1 MSMSSQSSSL
11 PASALQASSMPGSSR
26 SGVSR
31 GAFPPRPKSVR
42 MWVVSEMPD
51 SGQGDP
57 AAQAARAGMGPVR
70 SWRVMVAVFTVVLA
84 VGALAAVARLV
95 QEQLGN

>member
-1 MSMSSQSSSL
+1 MSMPSRSSSL
-11 PASALQASSMPGSSR
+11 PASALHSSSVPGSSR

-42 MWVVSEMPD
+42 MWVVGDVLEACQDD
-51 SGQGDP
+51 S
-57 AAQAARAGMGPVR
+57 AAQAARAVMGPVR
-70 SWRVMVAVFTVVLA
+70 SSRLVMAVLTLVLA
-84 VGALAAVARLV
+84 VLALVAIARLI